1 MIDLDRPSQFD
12 DVDVDGMLGR
22 LLDLPQQVRAAWT
35 LGQSLSLPSS
45 LMGASN
51 VVICGMGGS
60 AIGGDL
66 TRALAE
72 PEARV
77 PVTVVRDY
85 RLPRYVG
92 PGTLV
97 VASSFS
103 GSTEETLSACEQAL
117 RVGARV
123 AAITTGGDL
132 AERAHSVGFPLIQ
145 FSFDGQPREAIGY
158 STLLMVGALVR
169 LGYMGDCT
177 TQVEAAAALLER
189 LQEELGPDVPT
200 EENRAKRLA
209 QRLFGRIAVIYGGG
223 LMAEVARRWKS
234 QINENAKQWSF
245 FEQLPELNHNAV
257 LGYQFPTDVANR
269 VLVVLLSSSLSHPR
283 IAARERATS
292 ELLGRW
298 GVTAETVA
306 AEGSSPIEH
315 LYSATYFGDFVSYYL
330 ALVND
335 VDPSNIDTIT
345 FLKARL
351 AQVADRTASSVRSW
365 AHAEEEHSRD

>member
-1 MIDLDRPSQFD
+1 MIDLDRPSEFD
-12 DVDVDGMLGR
+12 DVDSDGMLAR
-22 LLDLPQQVRAAWT
+22 LLDLPRQMRAAWT

-45 LMGASN
+45 LAGANN

-72 PEARV
+72 PDATV
-77 PVTVVRDY
+77 PIAVVRDY
-85 RLPRYVG
+85 HLPRYVG

-103 GSTEETLSACEQAL
+103 GSTEETLSACEQAV

-123 AAITTGGDL
+123 VAITTGGTL
-132 AERAHSVGFPLIQ
+132 AERARSADFPLIQ

-158 STLLMVGALVR
+158 SMLLMVGALVR
-169 LGYMGDCT
+169 LGYIADCT
-177 TQVEAAAALLER
+177 TQVEAGAALVER
-189 LQEELGPDVPT
+189 LGAEIGPEVPT
-200 EENRAKRLA
+200 QSNRAKRLA
-209 QRLFGRIAVIYGGG
+209 QRLFGRIPVVYGGG

-234 QINENAKQWSF
+234 QINENAKQWAF
-245 FEQLPELNHNAV
+245 FEHLPELNHNAV

-269 VLVVLLSSSLSHPR
+269 VFVVLLTSSLSHPR
-283 IAARERATS
+283 TIAREWATS

-298 GVTAETVA
+298 GVTAEMIA
-306 AEGSSPIEH
+306 AEGSSPMEH

-335 VDPSNIDTIT
+335 VDPSNTDTIR

-351 AQVADRTASSVRSW
+351 AQVADRARSSSRSW
-365 AHAEEEHSRD
+365 AYAEEEHSRD